1 MSAVLGFSL
10 PLLIGVPIVFVLG
23 IMGLW
28 YVWDSGLPTLLVPQ
42 RLFVGLNSFLILGV
56 PLFILT
62 GNIMNA
68 MGATD
73 RIVAF
78 ANLVVGRFRGGLA
91 YVALVAI
98 ILFSAVVGAG
108 AAAASAVGATL
119 IPAMK
124 RAGHSAEQAASL
136 VAAGATIGPIIPPS
150 IAMIVYGAIANVSIA
165 ALFVGGII
173 PGLLFGLA
181 LALVV
186 RFKARMESRPE
197 PGEGPGAREVLRIFA
212 GALPGLAMPVIVL
225 GGMLA
230 GIFTPTEAAG
240 VSVAYALIVGFGL
253 YRTLTLGMPRRIL
266 KETAVMAGGVMLVV
280 ATASLFSWILAAER
294 IPQQAATLFAEM
306 DARPILLLI
315 VINLLL
321 LLVGCIIETLAAII
335 VLTPVLLP
343 IVTAAGID
351 PLHFGIIMV
360 VNLSIGLATP
370 PVGVNLFVSAA
381 VAQMSLLA
389 VARQI
394 LPYLGALLAILL
406 LLMLVPDL
414 SLMLPRL
421 LGSHAGP

>member
-10 PLLIGVPIVFVLG
+10 LLLIGVPIVFVLG

-253 YRTLTLGMPRRIL
+253 FRTLTLGMLWRIL
-266 KETAVMAGGVMLVV
+266 KETAVMAGGVMLIV

-294 IPQQAATLFAEM
+294 IPQQAAALFAEM

-315 VINLLL
+315 VINLL

-381 VAQMSLLA
+381 VAQVSLLA

>member
-1 MSAVLGFSL
+1 M
-10 PLLIGVPIVFVLG
+10 
-23 IMGLW
+23 
-28 YVWDSGLPTLLVPQ
+28 
-42 RLFVGLNSFLILGV
+42 
-56 PLFILT
+56 
-62 GNIMNA
+62 
-68 MGATD
+68 
-73 RIVAF
+73 
-78 ANLVVGRFRGGLA
+78 
-91 YVALVAI
+91 
-98 ILFSAVVGAG
+98 
-108 AAAASAVGATL
+108 
-119 IPAMK
+119 
-124 RAGHSAEQAASL
+124 
-136 VAAGATIGPIIPPS
+136 
-150 IAMIVYGAIANVSIA
+150 
-165 ALFVGGII
+165 
-173 PGLLFGLA
+173 
-181 LALVV
+181 
-186 RFKARMESRPE
+186 
-197 PGEGPGAREVLRIFA
+197 
-212 GALPGLAMPVIVL
+212 
-225 GGMLA
+225 
-230 GIFTPTEAAG
+230 
-240 VSVAYALIVGFGL
+240 GFGL
-253 YRTLTLGMPRRIL
+253 YRTLTLGMLWRIL
-266 KETAVMAGGVMLVV
+266 KETAVMAGGVMLIV

-294 IPQQAATLFAEM
+294 IPQQAAALFAEM

-381 VAQMSLLA
+381 VAQVSLLA